1 MVRHDPRR
9 LQVAPAMIGP
19 GMTSRAKQVVALI
32 AVLLA
37 LLLPKRV
44 ECGFPGGECLR
55 AAPRRQLCRDYEME
69 PLAFY
74 LAEWAL
80 GRNVGFAYSTGET
93 CH

>member
-1 MVRHDPRR
+1 
-9 LQVAPAMIGP
+9 MIGP

-44 ECGFPGGECLR
+44 ECGFPGGECSPR
-55 AAPRRQLCRDYEME
+55 ARPYRQLCHPHEIE
-69 PLAFY
+69 PIGLY
-74 LAEWAL
+74 LVEWVV

-93 CH
+93 CR